1 MSSTPRVSLIIPAYN
16 EASTVSEVLRAAVE
30 SGIFS
35 EIILVD
41 DGSRD
46 GTGTIYE
53 RTRKTLLSETEPG
66 VVPPQMKLVTHPKN
80 LGKALAMR
88 DGLKLAA
95 GEIVMFIDADLVGLK
110 PSHLR
115 SMLEP
120 LTDDS
125 DYRASLG
132 VFVGG
137 RAATAM
143 AQRIAPFI
151 SGQRACFR
159 EDLAGFTAWERVG
172 FGVETALN
180 RYLQE
185 SRVKVR
191 VVELEDLTHRMK
203 EEKRG
208 AVRGFGARLK
218 MYWEIFCV
226 WARSKFTR
234 NSRKGV

>member
-1 MSSTPRVSLIIPAYN
+1 VSSTPIVSLIIPAYN
-16 EASTVSEVLRAAVE
+16 EAGTVGDVLRAAAE
-30 SGIFS
+30 SGTFS

-41 DGSRD
+41 DGSKD
-46 GTGTIYE
+46 GTGTVFE
-53 RTRKTLLSETEPG
+53 RTRKALLAETEPG

-95 GEIVMFIDADLVGLK
+95 GEIVMFIDADLVGLR
-110 PSHLR
+110 PSHLH
-115 SMLEP
+115 SMLQP
-120 LTDDS
+120 LTDES
-125 DYRASLG
+125 DYSASLG

-137 RAATAM
+137 RAATTM

-159 EDLAGFTAWERVG
+159 EDLVDFTAWERVG

-185 SRVKVR
+185 NGIKVR

-218 MYWEIFCV
+218 MYWEIFRV
-226 WARSKFTR
+226 WVRSVFARS
-234 NSRKGV
+234 SGKGA

>member
-1 MSSTPRVSLIIPAYN
+1 VNSVYRVSLIIPAYN
-16 EASTVSEVLRAAVE
+16 EASTVGEVLRAAVE
-30 SGIFS
+30 AGIFS

-41 DGSRD
+41 DGSKD
-46 GTGTIYE
+46 GTGAVFE
-53 RTRKTLLSETEPG
+53 RTRESLLAETEPG

-88 DGLKLAA
+88 DGLRLAT
-95 GEIVMFIDADLVGLK
+95 GEIAMFIDADLVGLK

-120 LTDDS
+120 LTDES
-125 DYRASLG
+125 DYSASLG

-137 RAATAM
+137 RMATTM
-143 AQRIAPFI
+143 AQKIAPFI
-151 SGQRACFR
+151 SGQRACFH

-185 SRVKVR
+185 NGIKVR

-208 AVRGFGARLK
+208 AVRGFGARMK
-218 MYWEIFCV
+218 MYWEILCV

-234 NSRKGV
+234 NSRKSV